1 MNRLLGR
8 LVLPLVAAAALA
20 ACARDQYYA
29 TPPKPTPPPAGP
41 VLRVGV
47 TANYPPIIF
56 KQGDQIVGVE
66 SELAALLGARL
77 GRTAQLFEMPFTEQ
91 IDALLAGRT
100 DIVMSGMSVT
110 DARKLRVAFT
120 EPYLEA
126 GLMAAV
132 RAADVR
138 LYPSRDSVLATNA
151 TVGVIEGT
159 TGDVFVQRNFPNAR
173 RVVFSRASDGA
184 LGLRRRTVDMFVHD
198 APSIAWLVSANEA
211 ELGAVRQFL
220 NREPLA
226 WALRPSDAE
235 LLTQVNAALAGW
247 KQDGT
252 LAGIL
257 GRWLP
262 YLNRAARAPASMVQR
277 PASPI
282 AKRGEALAVQRQ
294 DAARP

>member
-1 MNRLLGR
+1 MSRRRFCLT
-8 LVLPLVAAAALA
+8 LPLATGAGLTGCSGSQSYAEPPPP
-20 ACARDQYYA
+20 A
-29 TPPKPTPPPAGP
+29 TPPSGP

-47 TANYPPIIF
+47 TSNYPPIIF
-56 KQGDQIVGVE
+56 RQGNQIVGVE
-66 SELAALLGARL
+66 SELAGLLATKL
-77 GRTAQLFEMPFTEQ
+77 GRTAQLYEMPFTEQ

-100 DIVMSGMSVT
+100 DIVMSGMSIT

-132 RAADVR
+132 RSIDLAQ
-138 LYPSRDSVLATNA
+138 YPSRDAVLATSN

-184 LGLRRRTVDMFVHD
+184 LALRARTVDVFIHD

-211 ELGAVRQFL
+211 DLAGVRQYL

-226 WALRPSDAE
+226 WAIRPTDTQ
-235 LLTQVNAALAGW
+235 LLAQVNAVLAGW
-247 KQDGT
+247 KADGT
-252 LAGIL
+252 LAAVL

-262 YLNRAARAPASMVQR
+262 YLTRS
-277 PASPI
+277 S
-282 AKRGEALAVQRQ
+282 
-294 DAARP
+294 